1 MAIRTILHLHGEE
14 AILCETDAL
23 PKPSDNFLV
32 VYNPR
37 RKDGKPI
44 PTIDDNV
51 SSVIYP
57 WTRIS
62 FVEFFEET
70 SQRENVVG
78 LFREADS
85 RRSR

>member
-1 MAIRTILHLHGEE
+1 MAIRTILHLQGEE
-14 AILCETDAL
+14 AILCEIETM
-23 PKPSDNFLV
+23 PKSTDNFIV
-32 VYNPR
+32 VFNPR
-37 RKDGKPI
+37 RKDGKAI
-44 PTIDDNV
+44 PTIDDDV
-51 SSVIYP
+51 SSVVYP

-70 SQRENVVG
+70 AQRENVVG